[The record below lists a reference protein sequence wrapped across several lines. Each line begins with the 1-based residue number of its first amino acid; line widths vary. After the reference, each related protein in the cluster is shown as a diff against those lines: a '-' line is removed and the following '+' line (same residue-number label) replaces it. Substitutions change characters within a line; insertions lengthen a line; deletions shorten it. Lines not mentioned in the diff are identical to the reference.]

1 MSSNNR
7 NNVRSRAI
15 SFSAAFVFAFSA
27 IAAPENVVE
36 WRDSSAIRLKFDV
49 AAGGEVRS
57 DYRIVATPV
66 VKGDDGNALVLPSV
80 EFAGKRNRK
89 YAERAA
95 VLRGESRPATYAPDA
110 VVHVDTV
117 IAAEPWMR
125 ATRLTLEVE
134 RFRAGCCDVEEMAAS
149 ELAESRYVAPVPPFV
164 PEPELVMPR
173 VSEAERIAKDESVL
187 RPIEEYEPYNPD
199 VALRKM
205 KDALF
210 VHFHVNKSELRRDY
224 MQNAATLDKIVD
236 IMRRIK
242 ADSTSRVAR
251 VTIVGLA
258 SPDGPVVFNNNL
270 SRRRAEAL
278 RDYVDSRVSLPD
290 SIYEVVAGGEA
301 WADLRDVVAES
312 DLPQRDRLL
321 EIIDETEDVNHRE
334 VLLRRLDG
342 GRPWRELRNMFVEQ
356 RNSGYIRVWY
366 EAVPDTAAT
375 IINESIELIEKG
387 DIDAAID
394 KLEPLA
400 DDRKWN
406 ALGSAYYRAG
416 RKADAIRSYERG
428 AAAGDEAA
436 RRNLNELKAN

>member
-1 MSSNNR
+1 
-7 NNVRSRAI
+7 
-15 SFSAAFVFAFSA
+15 
-27 IAAPENVVE
+27 
-36 WRDSSAIRLKFDV
+36 
-49 AAGGEVRS
+49 
-57 DYRIVATPV
+57 
-66 VKGDDGNALVLPSV
+66 
-80 EFAGKRNRK
+80 
-89 YAERAA
+89 
-95 VLRGESRPATYAPDA
+95 
-110 VVHVDTV
+110 
-117 IAAEPWMR
+117 
-125 ATRLTLEVE
+125 
-134 RFRAGCCDVEEMAAS
+134 
-149 ELAESRYVAPVPPFV
+149 
-164 PEPELVMPR
+164 MPR

-290 SIYEVVAGGEA
+290 SVYEVVAGGEA

-342 GRPWRELRNMFVEQ
+342 GRPWRALRNMFVEQ